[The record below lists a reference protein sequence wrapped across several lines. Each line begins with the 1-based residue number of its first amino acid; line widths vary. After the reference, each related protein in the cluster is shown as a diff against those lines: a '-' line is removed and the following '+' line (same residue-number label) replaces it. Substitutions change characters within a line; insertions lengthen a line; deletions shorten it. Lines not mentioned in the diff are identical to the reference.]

1 MNTGAKN
8 AGKNLKL
15 GREYRMTQLRIALN
29 VAVQPKN

>member
-15 GREYRMTQLRIALN
+15 GREYRMTQLRIAPN
-29 VAVQPKN
+29 VVEQQEN